1 MTTRNATP
9 ATVVPKNPA
18 ASAGASFPPGDH
30 QWCVPGDDR
39 ADGADARP
47 HSGLAASIL
56 TRDVSHAQP
65 RRPDSSRFG
74 LGERLGG
81 PRPRAALGRDE
92 DERHRA
98 RIRLGRNRSQHR
110 VEGRHHSPVGNRR
123 KCLVARRATSAA
135 AGETPVAIP
144 HRSV

>member
-18 ASAGASFPPGDH
+18 ASAGA
-30 QWCVPGDDR
+30 
-39 ADGADARP
+39 
-47 HSGLAASIL
+47 
-56 TRDVSHAQP
+56 
-65 RRPDSSRFG
+65 
-74 LGERLGG
+74 
-81 PRPRAALGRDE
+81 GRDE
-92 DERHRA
+92 DERLRA

-123 KCLVARRATSAA
+123 KCLVTRRATSAA

-144 HRSV
+144 RRSV